1 MFNKIKNKY
10 KFKYFDFDEYVANN
24 FLEEMIDHNLDA
36 PLEDISDDSEI
47 NIRIKCKDNNKS
59 KEEKQ
64 KLVEEFRNSL

>member
-64 KLVEEFRNSL
+64 KFVEEFRNSL